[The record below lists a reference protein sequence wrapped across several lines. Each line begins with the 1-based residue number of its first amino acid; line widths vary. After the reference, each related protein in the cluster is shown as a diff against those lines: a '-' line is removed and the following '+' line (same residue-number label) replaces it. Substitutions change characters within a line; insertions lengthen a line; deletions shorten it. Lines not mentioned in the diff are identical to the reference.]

1 MLKYVLFDLDG
12 TVSDT
17 SEGILNGYMYAWP
30 KIGLP
35 LPADKN
41 DLRAIIG
48 PPLPQSLM
56 AHYGVSEEVAMEG
69 LRQYRVYYGPIG
81 TKECIPYPGI
91 PELLRELRAAGL
103 CVMTATSKA
112 EPFTRAAL
120 EHLGLLDA
128 FDFLGCADMNNIRH
142 EKEDVIAYIREHFPD
157 MNGENTVMI
166 GDRVYDVIGA
176 HLHGLP
182 VIHCTYGF
190 AQPGELEGHIPEYTV
205 DTVTQLRD
213 LLFSIKD
220 SEKK

>member
-1 MLKYVLFDLDG
+1 MLKYVLFDVDG

-17 SEGILNGYMYAWP
+17 SEGILNGFMYALP
-30 KIGLP
+30 RIGLP

-41 DLRAIIG
+41 DLRPMIG

-56 AHYGVSEEVAMEG
+56 ERYGISQELAMEG

-81 TKECIPYPGI
+81 TKECIPYPGM

-103 CVMTATSKA
+103 CVITATSKA

-120 EHLGLLDA
+120 THLGLGDA
-128 FDFLGCADMNNIRH
+128 FDFLGCADMENVRR
-142 EKEDVIAYIREHFPD
+142 EKEDVIAYIKAHFPD
-157 MNGENTVMI
+157 MNGENTVMV

-176 HLHGLP
+176 HLNGLP

-190 AQPGELEGHIPEYTV
+190 AQPGETVGHTPEYTV
-205 DTVTQLRD
+205 DTVVQLRE
-213 LLFSIKD
+213 LLFSLKEIK
-220 SEKK
+220 KM

>member
-120 EHLGLLDA
+120 EHLGLRDA
-128 FDFLGCADMNNIRH
+128 FDFLGCA
-142 EKEDVIAYIREHFPD
+142 D

>member
-17 SEGILNGYMYAWP
+17 SEGILNGYLYAWP
-30 KIGLP
+30 RIGLP

-41 DLRAIIG
+41 DLRPIIG

-56 AHYGVSEEVAMEG
+56 AHYGISEELAMEG
-69 LRQYRVYYGPIG
+69 LRQYRAYYGPIG
-81 TKECIPYPGI
+81 TKECIPYPGM

-103 CVMTATSKA
+103 TVITATSKA

-120 EHLGLLDA
+120 EHLGLGDA
-128 FDFLGCADMNNIRH
+128 FDFLGCADMENIRR

-157 MNGENTVMI
+157 INGKNTIMV

-176 HLHGLP
+176 HIHGLS

-190 AQPGELEGHIPEYTV
+190 AQPSELEGNTPEYSV
-205 DTVTQLRD
+205 DTVEELKN
-213 LLFSIKD
+213 LLFSLKD
-220 SEKK
+220 QKEI